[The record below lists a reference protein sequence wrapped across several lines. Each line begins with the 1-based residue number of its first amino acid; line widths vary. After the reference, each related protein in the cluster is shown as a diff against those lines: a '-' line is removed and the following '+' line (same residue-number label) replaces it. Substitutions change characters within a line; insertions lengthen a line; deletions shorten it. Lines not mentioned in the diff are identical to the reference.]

1 MRRFPRFAL
10 AAWFLGY
17 LGASGCGES
26 EPPKAPQPELTF
38 PASWAGVWRVHF
50 PNRDCQTDSLLGVD
64 VFVDSLCAGET
75 LEEFLGITQDQID
88 IVCTGTITDT
98 EFASHCT
105 GRSEQFGVVLTV
117 TADVTGSRQDSLMTG
132 GGTALLRYQSGN
144 QSETDCYEI
153 SFDAVRLGPV
163 GPGCSGSTTPIMAKP
178 LTRALAR
185 RPFVQP

>member
-1 MRRFPRFAL
+1 LRRFPRFAL

-50 PNRDCQTDSLLGVD
+50 PNRDCQTDSLLGMD

-144 QSETDCYEI
+144 HSETDCYEI